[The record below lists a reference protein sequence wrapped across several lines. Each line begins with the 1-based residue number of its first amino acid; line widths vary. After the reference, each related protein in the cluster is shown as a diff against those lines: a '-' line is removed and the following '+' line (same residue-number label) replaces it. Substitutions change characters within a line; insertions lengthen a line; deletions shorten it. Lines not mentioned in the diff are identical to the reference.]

1 MNQSPSALPFFVL
14 EPATHGREKS
24 EVRKK
29 ENEDPEPQIELNPKS
44 APGGVLAGKIK
55 NLTGARWR
63 GALARL
69 TENRIRGRLIPNAAE
84 KEVKE
89 LRSAE
94 KPRTCEPTAATMGDP
109 WEGNSRRRRLRGESR
124 TRSGRGTLV
133 EEDRS
138 EDPSAAENR
147 TGADEESQRVREKNE
162 RPAAA
167 AGEKP
172 TKSKIRTAAART
184 QEQNERENPSAT
196 RRRIR
201 AAAAQDSARPSGC
214 TPKWAGPQRVCEK
227 TEWKSS
233 KNENRAEIKAMNTR
247 RKIPDLE
254 PTQPRCKLEIFQ

>member
-1 MNQSPSALPFFVL
+1 VHTKKNNFTLAARIWTTTLARPLVRTKQKTETMNQSPSALPFFVL

-84 KEVKE
+84 KE
-89 LRSAE
+89 LRSSE

-124 TRSGRGTLV
+124 TRLSKK
-133 EEDRS
+133 
-138 EDPSAAENR
+138 
-147 TGADEESQRVREKNE
+147 TGAKTLAPLKTEQE
-162 RPAAA
+162 
-167 AGEKP
+167 P
-172 TKSKIRTAAART
+172 TK
-184 QEQNERENPSAT
+184 NHSA
-196 RRRIR
+196 
-201 AAAAQDSARPSGC
+201 
-214 TPKWAGPQRVCEK
+214 
-227 TEWKSS
+227 
-233 KNENRAEIKAMNTR
+233 
-247 RKIPDLE
+247 
-254 PTQPRCKLEIFQ
+254 